1 MYFDYYIFMIPA
13 LALVMIA
20 QFYVNAAYRRWSK
33 VRNSSNLNGKETVNR
48 LVQSAGLDG
57 FRVELVGG
65 NLTDHYDPRNKVLRL
80 SSGVAETPSVAS
92 LAIAAHELGHV
103 QQHQQGYFPLQF
115 RSALVPMVNIGS
127 SLGWIMIF
135 GGLLLNMTNL
145 AWLGVMFFSGGALFS
160 LATLPVEINA
170 SRRARQML
178 VESGIVT
185 EPKEERGVRS
195 VLNAAALTYVAALFQ
210 AIMQLLYFVSL
221 IGGRRRR

>member
-1 MYFDYYIFMIPA
+1 MYFNYYIFMLPA
-13 LALVMIA
+13 IALVMIA
-20 QFYVNAAYRRWSK
+20 QFYVNSAYRRWSK
-33 VRNSSNLNGKETVNR
+33 VRNSSNLDGKEAVRR
-48 LVQSAGLDG
+48 LIQSAGLEE
-57 FRVELVGG
+57 FRVERVGG

-80 SSGVAETPSVAS
+80 SSDVADSPSVAS

-103 QQHQQGYFPLQF
+103 QQHQQGYLPLQF

-127 SLGWIMIF
+127 YLGWIMIF
-135 GGLLLNMTNL
+135 GGILFNMTNL

-178 VESGIVT
+178 VESGILIDQQ
-185 EPKEERGVRS
+185 EERGVRN

-221 IGGRRRR
+221 ISGGRRR

>member
-1 MYFDYYIFMIPA
+1 
-13 LALVMIA
+13 
-20 QFYVNAAYRRWSK
+20 
-33 VRNSSNLNGKETVNR
+33 
-48 LVQSAGLDG
+48 
-57 FRVELVGG
+57 
-65 NLTDHYDPRNKVLRL
+65 
-80 SSGVAETPSVAS
+80 
-92 LAIAAHELGHV
+92 
-103 QQHQQGYFPLQF
+103 
-115 RSALVPMVNIGS
+115 MVNIGS

-185 EPKEERGVRS
+185 DPKEERGVRS